1 MSSRSIIKLL
11 IGLVILLV
19 AFFVYKY
26 FFVSSEPDDTPG
38 LQAVSGDLG
47 STGPVVDDEFIKLL
61 DRLRGVE
68 LNSDLFSTPAWNS
81 LANFQVPL
89 VDEEKRRQNPF
100 APVGFERPFAATT
113 TATSTTPRR

>member
-26 FFVSSEPDDTPG
+26 FFVSSAPDDTPG